1 MADKHFSFRR
11 ILNSMS
17 ASKTPSNTNPS
28 VTIRS
33 ATTGD
38 CAEIC
43 DIYNFYIESSVITF
57 DEKPME
63 PSSWQ
68 DKLQQLQDLNLPFIV
83 ATSESGQL
91 LGFAYLAPWR
101 QKSAYRRTVENTIYL
116 KPNAIGQGLGPR
128 LLSELLR
135 LGKDAGIKE
144 VVAVISD
151 SEADTSI
158 QMHKKFGFKK
168 VGQLPGVGNKFNRW
182 LGVILMQKSL
192 QEPLN

>member
-1 MADKHFSFRR
+1 MAKNFLSGIFSSRSR
-11 ILNSMS
+11 SSVSSNSS
-17 ASKTPSNTNPS
+17 ASIRDAS
-28 VTIRS
+28 VEDCS
-33 ATTGD
+33 A
-38 CAEIC
+38 IC
-43 DIYNFYIESSVITF
+43 EIYNFYISGSVITF
-57 DEKPME
+57 DEQPME
-63 PSSWQ
+63 PSAWVE
-68 DKLQQLQDLNLPFIV
+68 KLRQVKELDLPFIV
-83 ATSESGQL
+83 ATSDSGEL

-116 KPNAIGQGLGPR
+116 KHSAVGQGLGPR
-128 LLSELLR
+128 LLAELLR

-192 QEPLN
+192 

>member
-1 MADKHFSFRR
+1 MAKKFMGGIFTSRR
-11 ILNSMS
+11 K
-17 ASKTPSNTNPS
+17 AS
-28 VTIRS
+28 VTDNNSAIIRDAS
-33 ATTGD
+33 ADD
-38 CAEIC
+38 CVAIC
-43 DIYNFYIESSVITF
+43 EIYNFYIRGSVITF
-57 DEKPME
+57 DEQPMQ
-63 PSSWQ
+63 PSAWVE
-68 DKLQQLQDLNLPFIV
+68 KLRQVKGLDLPFLV
-83 ATSESGQL
+83 ANSEAGEL

-116 KPNAIGQGLGPR
+116 KHNAVGQGIGGR

-135 LGKDAGIKE
+135 LGKEAGIKE

-158 QMHKKFGFKK
+158 EMHKKFGFKK

-192 QEPLN
+192 

>member
-1 MADKHFSFRR
+1 VVLANKFFGGFFKSGRKAPN
-11 ILNSMS
+11 NSTLKIRD
-17 ASKTPSNTNPS
+17 AS
-28 VTIRS
+28 VE
-33 ATTGD
+33 D
-38 CAEIC
+38 CAAIC
-43 DIYNFYIESSVITF
+43 EIYNFYISGTVITF
-57 DEKPME
+57 DEQPMDASAWE
-63 PSSWQ
+63 Q
-68 DKLQQLQDLNLPFIV
+68 KLNHVRELKLPFIV
-83 ATSESGQL
+83 ATSDSGEL

-116 KPNAIGQGLGPR
+116 KHTAVGQGVGPR
-128 LLSELLR
+128 LLAELLR
-135 LGKDAGIKE
+135 LGKEAGIKE

-192 QEPLN
+192 

>member
-1 MADKHFSFRR
+1 MADKNFSFKS
-11 ILNSMS
+11 ILSSMRAANSS
-17 ASKTPSNTNPS
+17 SNATES
-28 VTIRS
+28 ITIRS
-33 ATTGD
+33 ASRDD
-38 CAEIC
+38 CADIC
-43 DIYNFYIESSVITF
+43 DIYNFYVQSSVITF
-57 DEKPME
+57 DEQPMD
-63 PSSWQ
+63 PSSWNE
-68 DKLQQLQDLNLPFIV
+68 KLAQIQNLNLPFIV
-83 ATSESGQL
+83 ATAESGQL

-116 KPNAIGQGLGPR
+116 KPGFIGQGLGPR

-192 QEPLN
+192 

>member
-1 MADKHFSFRR
+1 MAKKFMSGIFSSMRNASS
-11 ILNSMS
+11 NSNSS
-17 ASKTPSNTNPS
+17 AK
-28 VTIRS
+28 IRDAS
-33 ATTGD
+33 SDD
-38 CAEIC
+38 CAAIC
-43 DIYNFYIESSVITF
+43 DIYNFYISGSVITF
-57 DEKPME
+57 DEQPMD

-68 DKLQQLQDLNLPFIV
+68 QKLNQVRELDLPFIV
-83 ATSESGQL
+83 ATSDSGEL

-116 KPNAIGQGLGPR
+116 KHTAVGQGIGPS
-128 LLSELLR
+128 LLAELLQ
-135 LGKDAGIKE
+135 LGKEAGIKE

-192 QEPLN
+192 

>member
-1 MADKHFSFRR
+1 LLGKVVAMKFMDGIFSSRR
-11 ILNSMS
+11 NASQPSTRS
-17 ASKTPSNTNPS
+17 AS
-28 VTIRS
+28 IRDAS
-33 ATTGD
+33 AED
-38 CAEIC
+38 CAAIC
-43 DIYNFYIESSVITF
+43 EIYNFYITGSVITF
-57 DEKPME
+57 DEQPMD
-63 PSSWQ
+63 SNSWQ
-68 DKLQQLQDLNLPFIV
+68 QKLNHVRELGLPFLV
-83 ATSESGQL
+83 ATSDSGEL

-101 QKSAYRRTVENTIYL
+101 QKSAYRKTVENTIYL
-116 KPNAIGQGLGPR
+116 KHSALGQGLGPR

-135 LGKDAGIKE
+135 LGKEAGIKE

-192 QEPLN
+192 